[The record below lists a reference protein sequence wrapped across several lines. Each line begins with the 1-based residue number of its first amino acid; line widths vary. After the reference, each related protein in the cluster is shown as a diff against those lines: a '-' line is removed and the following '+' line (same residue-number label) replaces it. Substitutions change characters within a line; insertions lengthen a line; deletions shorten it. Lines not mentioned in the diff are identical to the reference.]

1 MGLSSR
7 RRFILHATCGYLL
20 FGSAWIFLS
29 DRLLLSFTDVEALTR
44 LSTAKGITFILL
56 TALLLLIAL
65 SIIPDRTAEE
75 SRTRLRSADIAR
87 SSDRIP
93 AWAAYLFAVAVTVAM
108 LYVRE
113 AIAVS
118 FDDRPMLVLFMPP
131 IILSSVL
138 GGFGPG
144 LTATAIAAI
153 GIDYWGIPPVA
164 SLRIEKEHD
173 LFQWC
178 LLIASGLLSSYLSE
192 LLHRARRQAERRR
205 IRQEQAKE
213 EIRRLNAGL
222 EQRVAQRTAELVAAN
237 TELESFAYAVS
248 HDLRAPL
255 RAMSGFSQAL
265 IEDYGDQLQG
275 EARMYLDQIIVG
287 SRRMGELIDGLLALS
302 RSTRGQLQRDAVD
315 LSAMAGRILNGLKE
329 ENPSRQIEWRV
340 EPDLAVSGDERMLE
354 VVIRNLLE
362 NAWKY
367 TEKKDKANIRVFTR
381 EEGGNRWYC
390 IEDNG
395 AGFEAAYAGKLFQPF
410 QRLHRQDEYPGLGI
424 GLATAQRII
433 HRHGGTIRGEGSPE
447 RGATFCFTLPH
458 SGTTEIKEGQ

>member
-1 MGLSSR
+1 MSLSSR
-7 RRFILHATCGYLL
+7 NRFILHATCGYLL
-20 FGSAWIFLS
+20 FGSAWILLS
-29 DRLLLSFTDVEALTR
+29 DRLLLSFTDIEALTR

-75 SRTRLRSADIAR
+75 SRDRLRSIIIAGA
-87 SSDRIP
+87 SDRIP
-93 AWAAYLFAVAVTVAM
+93 RWAAYLFAVAVTVAM
-108 LYVRE
+108 LYVRM
-113 AIAVS
+113 AMTVS
-118 FDDRPMLVLFMPP
+118 FGERPMLILFMPP

-144 LTATAIAAI
+144 LAATAIAAI
-153 GIDYWGIPPVA
+153 GIDYWGIPPVS
-164 SLRIEKEHD
+164 SLRIDSEQD
-173 LFQWC
+173 LFMWC
-178 LLIASGLLSSYLSE
+178 MLIASGLLSSYLSE

-205 IRQEQAKE
+205 IRQELAKE
-213 EIRRLNAGL
+213 EIRKLNAGL

-275 EARMYLDQIIVG
+275 EARTYLDQIIIG
-287 SRRMGELIDGLLALS
+287 SHRMGELIDGLLALS
-302 RSTRGQLQRDAVD
+302 RSTRGQLQCDTVD
-315 LSAMAGRILNGLKE
+315 LSVMAGRILSGLKE
-329 ENPSRQIEWRV
+329 ENPLRKVEWQV
-340 EPDLAVSGDERMLE
+340 EPGLVAGGDARMLE
-354 VVIRNLLE
+354 AVLRNLLE

-367 TEKKDKANIRVFTR
+367 TEKKEEADIRVFAR
-381 EEGGNRWYC
+381 EEGESRWYC

-395 AGFEAAYAGKLFQPF
+395 AGFEAAHAGKLFQPF
-410 QRLHRQDEYPGLGI
+410 QRLHRQDEFPGLGI

-433 HRHGGTIRGEGSPE
+433 HRHGGTILGEGSPG

-458 SGTTEIKEGQ
+458 SGTTERKEG